1 MYRKIALILMLLAS
15 VIIPVSAYTW
25 TPISGLKVGS
35 NAFLTFNGSS
45 SLLVPGSITV
55 TFNGVN
61 SSGLYVGSLS
71 GSCFGTLKEKNNAS
85 HLLLADI
92 TTSWSV
98 NKTNAYD
105 SSGSITYDISNI
117 RSYNLSVVNNPVHNE
132 LQIGPVPS
140 SCNIGAMNGFTTGI
154 SPSLGA
160 YIALSGQL
168 YAGEAGWALANIVD
182 DAFGNGTAAYGTITT
197 TVYATDGDAGN
208 ILVGATLN
216 IKDVENSSWVNATS
230 TALGI
235 PVNTLATHTLDI
247 YGSYPGVYNASQ
259 EIGAAPGGP
268 YYLPLFRYSP
278 ASIGYVNLYITA
290 RDTATGLA
298 IKNAPVSVKL
308 PTGATTGSNT
318 GASGT
323 ASFTVPNNTVVIYSA
338 SPSGYTALSLS
349 TTMGIVDKHVYID
362 LTRSTVPTSTT
373 TPVVTNPATGAVIT
387 AQPTYLQYCNP
398 AASDYNAASCSRSQ
412 DNDLMATLRE
422 WAPTLLILAILAWM
436 MGLLKMMGK

>member
-1 MYRKIALILMLLAS
+1 VLGNATLPAG
-15 VIIPVSAYTW
+15 YT
-25 TPISGLKVGS
+25 
-35 NAFLTFNGSS
+35 
-45 SLLVPGSITV
+45 
-55 TFNGVN
+55 
-61 SSGLYVGSLS
+61 
-71 GSCFGTLKEKNNAS
+71 
-85 HLLLADI
+85 
-92 TTSWSV
+92 
-98 NKTNAYD
+98 
-105 SSGSITYDISNI
+105 
-117 RSYNLSVVNNPVHNE
+117 R
-132 LQIGPVPS
+132 
-140 SCNIGAMNGFTTGI
+140 
-154 SPSLGA
+154 
-160 YIALSGQL
+160 
-168 YAGEAGWALANIVD
+168 
-182 DAFGNGTAAYGTITT
+182 T
-197 TVYATDGDAGN
+197 TVYATDGDNGN

-216 IKDVENSSWVNATS
+216 LKDVQNSSWVNATS
-230 TALGI
+230 TSTGTI
-235 PVNTLATHTLDI
+235 IDVINGHTLDI

-259 EIGAAPGGP
+259 DLGTTPGGP

-278 ASIGYVNLYITA
+278 APIGYVNLYITA

-323 ASFTVPNNTVVIYSA
+323 ASFTVPNNTVIIYSA

-398 AASDYNAASCSRSQ
+398 AASDYDAAACSRSQ